1 MRQGRLP
8 LQPVHLQDL
17 QLLIAHSTTPLALA
31 GGGTLLFKR
40 SLS

>member
-8 LQPVHLQDL
+8 LQPLHLQDL
-17 QLLIAHSTTPLALA
+17 RLLIGHSSTPLALA